1 MMSGII
7 LLSSKGK
14 APGLLRLR
22 LATASL
28 LAMTGEK
35 TFYEAVILNPKN
47 LRSSASKMG
56 FPILLNYLKMSLEL
70 LELFRVFCRFLG

>member
-1 MMSGII
+1 MSGII

-14 APGLLRLR
+14 APGLLWLR

-35 TFYEAVILNPKN
+35 TFYEAIKN
-47 LRSSASKMG
+47 DSVK
-56 FPILLNYLKMSLEL
+56 K
-70 LELFRVFCRFLG
+70 V

>member
-1 MMSGII
+1 MSGII

-35 TFYEAVILNPKN
+35 TFYEAVNFDNLVKSPKTVMPD
-47 LRSSASKMG
+47 LIRHPEVIEFTG
-56 FPILLNYLKMSLEL
+56 FRLSPE
-70 LELFRVFCRFLG
+70 

>member
-1 MMSGII
+1 MSGII

-47 LRSSASKMG
+47 LRLPASG
-56 FPILLNYLKMSLEL
+56 GLICVQNDISYTI
-70 LELFRVFCRFLG
+70 

>member
-7 LLSSKGK
+7 LLSCKGK

-35 TFYEAVILNPKN
+35 TFYETIND
-47 LRSSASKMG
+47 R
-56 FPILLNYLKMSLEL
+56 YLKDLSIVNPQERDISALAVCH
-70 LELFRVFCRFLG
+70 LFLHFYGQRGQRNFP

>member
-1 MMSGII
+1 MSGII

-35 TFYEAVILNPKN
+35 TFYETIKIRFAI
-47 LRSSASKMG
+47 
-56 FPILLNYLKMSLEL
+56 
-70 LELFRVFCRFLG
+70 FRRYDIK

>member
-1 MMSGII
+1 MSGII

-35 TFYEAVILNPKN
+35 TFYETIKIRFAI
-47 LRSSASKMG
+47 
-56 FPILLNYLKMSLEL
+56 
-70 LELFRVFCRFLG
+70 FRRYDIKIGRIVKKVHR

>member
-1 MMSGII
+1 MSGII

-35 TFYEAVILNPKN
+35 TFYEAIKIEEINFLDMKTRRKIIRLWRGGYSWSQELP
-47 LRSSASKMG
+47 SFGSA
-56 FPILLNYLKMSLEL
+56 
-70 LELFRVFCRFLG
+70 

>member
-1 MMSGII
+1 MSGII

-35 TFYEAVILNPKN
+35 TFYETIKFDDFVKS
-47 LRSSASKMG
+47 RE
-56 FPILLNYLKMSLEL
+56 SLEN
-70 LELFRVFCRFLG
+70 VIPAKAGIQ